1 MKYVISG
8 LKGAFIAIVC
18 GVLLTLY
25 FGGEIDFESMTLI
38 LVYGFVQGAMSK
50 VIDEYVTI
58 ALLEFVSQAL
68 ASYLLAWGYLLVNT
82 WLFDSS
88 WQHHIWSFTI
98 TWLLIFILVYLYS
111 IVRNRKLS
119 KDLIDRNSECQKFF
133 MVI

>member
-25 FGGEIDFESMTLI
+25 FGGEIDFESMALI

-50 VIDEYVTI
+50 LIDEYVTI

-68 ASYLLAWGYLLVNT
+68 VSYLLAWGYLLVNT

-111 IVRNRKLS
+111 IVRNRQIVK
-119 KDLIDRNSECQKFF
+119 RFNRQK
-133 MVI
+133 

>member
-88 WQHHIWSFTI
+88 WQHHIWSFYYY
-98 TWLLIFILVYLYS
+98 LVAHFYFGISLF
-111 IVRNRKLS
+111 NRQK
-119 KDLIDRNSECQKFF
+119 SENCQK
-133 MVI
+133 I

>member
-50 VIDEYVTI
+50 LIDEYVTI

-68 ASYLLAWGYLLVNT
+68 VSYLLAWVYLLVNT

-111 IVRNRKLS
+111 IVRNRRIVK
-119 KDLIDRNSECQKFF
+119 RFNRQK
-133 MVI
+133 

>member
-18 GVLLTLY
+18 GGLLTLY

-50 VIDEYVTI
+50 AIDEYVTI

-111 IVRNRKLS
+111 IVRNRKIV
-119 KDLIDRNSECQKFF
+119 KRFNRQK
-133 MVI
+133 

>member
-18 GVLLTLY
+18 GVSLTLY

-50 VIDEYVTI
+50 LIDEYVTI

-111 IVRNRKLS
+111 IVRNRRIVK
-119 KDLIDRNSECQKFF
+119 RFNRQK
-133 MVI
+133 

>member
-38 LVYGFVQGAMSK
+38 LVYGFVQGVMSK
-50 VIDEYVTI
+50 LIDEYVTI

-111 IVRNRKLS
+111 IVRNRKIV
-119 KDLIDRNSECQKFF
+119 KRFNRQK
-133 MVI
+133 

>member
-1 MKYVISG
+1 MKYVILG

-25 FGGEIDFESMTLI
+25 FGGEIDFESMALI

-50 VIDEYVTI
+50 LIDEYVTI

-111 IVRNRKLS
+111 IVINRKIV
-119 KDLIDRNSECQKFF
+119 KRFNRQK
-133 MVI
+133 

>member
-18 GVLLTLY
+18 GVSLTLY
-25 FGGEIDFESMTLI
+25 FGGEIDFESMALI

-50 VIDEYVTI
+50 LIDEYVTI

-111 IVRNRKLS
+111 IVRNRRIVK
-119 KDLIDRNSECQKFF
+119 RFNRQK
-133 MVI
+133 

>member
-68 ASYLLAWGYLLVNT
+68 ASYCNFCCNIIFGVLLLLGCSF
-82 WLFDSS
+82 LF
-88 WQHHIWSFTI
+88 WY
-98 TWLLIFILVYLYS
+98 IFIQS
-111 IVRNRKLS
+111 SEIGKLS

>member
-38 LVYGFVQGAMSK
+38 LVYGFVQGAMSIL
-50 VIDEYVTI
+50 IDEYVTI

-111 IVRNRKLS
+111 IVRNRKIV
-119 KDLIDRNSECQKFF
+119 KRFNRQK
-133 MVI
+133 

>member
-18 GVLLTLY
+18 GVSLTLY

-50 VIDEYVTI
+50 LIDEYVTI

-68 ASYLLAWGYLLVNT
+68 VSYLLAWGYLLVNT

-111 IVRNRKLS
+111 IVRNRRIVK
-119 KDLIDRNSECQKFF
+119 RFNRQK
-133 MVI
+133 

>member
-25 FGGEIDFESMTLI
+25 FGGEIEFESMALI

-50 VIDEYVTI
+50 LIDEYVTI

-111 IVRNRKLS
+111 IVRNRQIVK
-119 KDLIDRNSECQKFF
+119 RFNRQK
-133 MVI
+133 

>member
-1 MKYVISG
+1 MKYIISG

-18 GVLLTLY
+18 GVSLTLY

-111 IVRNRKLS
+111 IVRNRKIV
-119 KDLIDRNSECQKFF
+119 KRFNRQK
-133 MVI
+133 

>member
-8 LKGAFIAIVC
+8 LKVAFIAIVC

-50 VIDEYVTI
+50 LIDEYVTI

-111 IVRNRKLS
+111 IVRNRQIVK
-119 KDLIDRNSECQKFF
+119 RFNRQK
-133 MVI
+133 

>member
-25 FGGEIDFESMTLI
+25 FGGEIDFESMALI

-50 VIDEYVTI
+50 LIDEYVTI
-58 ALLEFVSQAL
+58 ALLEFDSQAL

-98 TWLLIFILVYLYS
+98 TWLLIFIFVYLYS
-111 IVRNRKLS
+111 IVRNRQIVK
-119 KDLIDRNSECQKFF
+119 RFNRQK
-133 MVI
+133 

>member
-18 GVLLTLY
+18 GVLLTLS

-50 VIDEYVTI
+50 LIDEYVTI

-111 IVRNRKLS
+111 IVRNRKIV
-119 KDLIDRNSECQKFF
+119 KRFNRQK
-133 MVI
+133 

>member
-50 VIDEYVTI
+50 
-58 ALLEFVSQAL
+58 
-68 ASYLLAWGYLLVNT
+68 
-82 WLFDSS
+82 
-88 WQHHIWSFTI
+88 
-98 TWLLIFILVYLYS
+98 
-111 IVRNRKLS
+111 
-119 KDLIDRNSECQKFF
+119 LIDDIAKKDQSHKQETDIDNFQDEEE
-133 MVI
+133 I

>member
-25 FGGEIDFESMTLI
+25 FGGEIDFESMALI

-50 VIDEYVTI
+50 LIDEYVTI

-111 IVRNRKLS
+111 IVRNRQIVK
-119 KDLIDRNSECQKFF
+119 RFNRQK
-133 MVI
+133 

>member
-111 IVRNRKLS
+111 IVRNRKIV
-119 KDLIDRNSECQKFF
+119 KRFNKIGRAH
-133 MVI
+133 V

>member
-25 FGGEIDFESMTLI
+25 FGGEIDFESMALI

-50 VIDEYVTI
+50 LIDEYVTI

-111 IVRNRKLS
+111 IVRNRRIVK
-119 KDLIDRNSECQKFF
+119 RFNRQK
-133 MVI
+133 

>member
-1 MKYVISG
+1 MKYVILG

-25 FGGEIDFESMTLI
+25 FGGEIDFESMALI

-50 VIDEYVTI
+50 LIDEYVTI

-111 IVRNRKLS
+111 IVRNRRIVK
-119 KDLIDRNSECQKFF
+119 RFNRQK
-133 MVI
+133 

>member
-50 VIDEYVTI
+50 LIDEYVTI
-58 ALLEFVSQAL
+58 SLLEFVSQAL

-111 IVRNRKLS
+111 IVRNRKIV
-119 KDLIDRNSECQKFF
+119 KRFNRQK
-133 MVI
+133 

>member
-1 MKYVISG
+1 M
-8 LKGAFIAIVC
+8 
-18 GVLLTLY
+18 Y

-111 IVRNRKLS
+111 IVRNRKIV
-119 KDLIDRNSECQKFF
+119 KRFNRQK
-133 MVI
+133 

>member
-1 MKYVISG
+1 MKYVILG

-38 LVYGFVQGAMSK
+38 LVYGFVQGGMSK
-50 VIDEYVTI
+50 LIDEYITI
-58 ALLEFVSQAL
+58 ALLDFVSQAL

-111 IVRNRKLS
+111 IVRNRKIV
-119 KDLIDRNSECQKFF
+119 KRFNRQK
-133 MVI
+133 

>member
-25 FGGEIDFESMTLI
+25 FVGEIDYESMTLI
-38 LVYGFVQGAMSK
+38 LVDGFVQGAMSK

-68 ASYLLAWGYLLVNT
+68 ASSMLAWGDLLVNT

-111 IVRNRKLS
+111 IVRNRKIV
-119 KDLIDRNSECQKFF
+119 KRFNRQK
-133 MVI
+133 

>member
-38 LVYGFVQGAMSK
+38 LVYGLVQGAMSK
-50 VIDEYVTI
+50 LIDEYVTI

-111 IVRNRKLS
+111 IVRNRQIVKRFNRH
-119 KDLIDRNSECQKFF
+119 K
-133 MVI
+133 

>member
-50 VIDEYVTI
+50 LIDEYVTI

-68 ASYLLAWGYLLVNT
+68 ASYLLAWGYLLVN
-82 WLFDSS
+82 
-88 WQHHIWSFTI
+88 IWSFTI

-111 IVRNRKLS
+111 IVRNRKIV
-119 KDLIDRNSECQKFF
+119 KRFNRQK
-133 MVI
+133 

>member
-8 LKGAFIAIVC
+8 LKGAFIATVC

-25 FGGEIDFESMTLI
+25 FGGEIDFESMALI

-50 VIDEYVTI
+50 LIDEYVTI

-111 IVRNRKLS
+111 IVRNRRIVK
-119 KDLIDRNSECQKFF
+119 RFNRQK
-133 MVI
+133 

>member
-1 MKYVISG
+1 
-8 LKGAFIAIVC
+8 
-18 GVLLTLY
+18 
-25 FGGEIDFESMTLI
+25 
-38 LVYGFVQGAMSK
+38 MSK

-82 WLFDSS
+82 WLLIARGNIIFGVLLLLGC
-88 WQHHIWSFTI
+88 SFLF
-98 TWLLIFILVYLYS
+98 WYIFIQS
-111 IVRNRKLS
+111 SEIGKLS

>member
-1 MKYVISG
+1 MKYIISG
-8 LKGAFIAIVC
+8 LKGAFIAIAC

-50 VIDEYVTI
+50 LIDEYVTI

-111 IVRNRKLS
+111 IVRNRKIV
-119 KDLIDRNSECQKFF
+119 KRFNRQK
-133 MVI
+133 

>member
-8 LKGAFIAIVC
+8 LKVAFIAIVC

-50 VIDEYVTI
+50 LIDEYVTI

-111 IVRNRKLS
+111 IVRNRKIV
-119 KDLIDRNSECQKFF
+119 KRFNRQK
-133 MVI
+133 

>member
-25 FGGEIDFESMTLI
+25 FGGEIEFESMALI

-50 VIDEYVTI
+50 LIDEYVTI

-68 ASYLLAWGYLLVNT
+68 VSYLLAWGYLLVNT

-111 IVRNRKLS
+111 IVRNRQIVK
-119 KDLIDRNSECQKFF
+119 RFNRQK
-133 MVI
+133 

>member
-25 FGGEIDFESMTLI
+25 FGGEIDFESMALI
-38 LVYGFVQGAMSK
+38 LVYGFVQGDMSK
-50 VIDEYVTI
+50 LIDEYVTI

-68 ASYLLAWGYLLVNT
+68 VSYLLAWVYLLVNT

-111 IVRNRKLS
+111 IVRNRQIVK
-119 KDLIDRNSECQKFF
+119 RFNRQK
-133 MVI
+133 

>member
-50 VIDEYVTI
+50 LIDEYVTI

-111 IVRNRKLS
+111 IVRNRQIVK
-119 KDLIDRNSECQKFF
+119 RFNRQK
-133 MVI
+133 

>member
-1 MKYVISG
+1 MKYIISG

-38 LVYGFVQGAMSK
+38 LVCGFVQGAMSK
-50 VIDEYVTI
+50 LIDEYVTI

-111 IVRNRKLS
+111 IVRNRKIV
-119 KDLIDRNSECQKFF
+119 KRFNRQK
-133 MVI
+133 

>member
-8 LKGAFIAIVC
+8 LKGAFIAIVS

-111 IVRNRKLS
+111 IVRNRKIV
-119 KDLIDRNSECQKFF
+119 KRFNRQK
-133 MVI
+133 